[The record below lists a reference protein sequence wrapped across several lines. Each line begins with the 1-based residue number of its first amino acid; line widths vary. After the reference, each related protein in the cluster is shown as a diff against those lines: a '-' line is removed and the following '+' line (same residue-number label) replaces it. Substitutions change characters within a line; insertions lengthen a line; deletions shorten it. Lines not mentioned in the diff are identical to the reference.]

1 MQNLKK
7 SLFLL
12 LAIAFVGLASFTLVG
27 DGYKVGAKIKGFQL
41 KNVDGKTVS
50 LADYQN
56 NAKGIILTFTCNHCP
71 YAKLYEDRLI
81 ALHNRFKDEGYPVVA
96 INPNGKTVE
105 DDSFENMVARAKEK
119 GYPFAYLLDEDQKVA
134 QAFGAEKTPHIY
146 LLKNVGD
153 GFEVVYIGAID
164 DDPQN
169 TKENKV
175 KFVENAIIDLQQGRS
190 VANTNTKAVGC
201 TIKWL
206 K

>member
-1 MQNLKK
+1 MKNLKK

-12 LAIAFVGLASFTLVG
+12 LAFAFVGLASFRLAG
-27 DGYKVGAKIKGFQL
+27 DGYKVGAKVKGFQL
-41 KNVDGKTVS
+41 KNVDGKMVS

-119 GYPFAYLLDEDQKVA
+119 GYPFVYLLDEDQKVA
-134 QAFGAEKTPHIY
+134 RDFGAEKTPHVY

-169 TKENKV
+169 TKESKV